1 MGGGERGGEGGG
13 GEPGE
18 LFLQP
23 GVRVGADGLLQ
34 VLPGEHTTPM
44 FACTL
49 RLPDGTSVESGRFR
63 RKREAEQDA
72 ALRGLHKVGI
82 IAPNFVL
89 LKSFKSFLCTSLDL
103 CWFLASF
110 LSRFFPHHLLAAEV
124 FLLLLLLLLLL
135 LKLCRKNSTLQ
146 QVLTELHLSSVLTMS
161 VCVGSFIVF
170 LGSGWGRG
178 CYSLVLLMNQVPE
191 SLQNSRNMRSS
202 WRKFHQLSLIRY

>member
-1 MGGGERGGEGGG
+1 MATAKAKLHQLLCIGTDKEYVYETRLVMGGGERGGEG

-89 LKSFKSFLCTSLDL
+89 LKSFKSFLCTSLDFVL
-103 CWFLASF
+103 ISGF
-110 LSRFFPHHLLAAEV
+110 LSFKV
-124 FLLLLLLLLLL
+124 F
-135 LKLCRKNSTLQ
+135 
-146 QVLTELHLSSVLTMS
+146 SS
-161 VCVGSFIVF
+161 
-170 LGSGWGRG
+170 
-178 CYSLVLLMNQVPE
+178 
-191 SLQNSRNMRSS
+191 SS
-202 WRKFHQLSLIRY
+202 SCC

>member
-1 MGGGERGGEGGG
+1 MATAKAKLHQLLCIGTDKEYVYETRLVMGGGERGG

-18 LFLQP
+18 LFLQS

-34 VLPGEHTTPM
+34 VLPREHTTPM

-89 LKSFKSFLCTSLDL
+89 LKSFKSFLCTSLDFVL
-103 CWFLASF
+103 ISGF
-110 LSRFFPHHLLAAEV
+110 LSFKV
-124 FLLLLLLLLLL
+124 F
-135 LKLCRKNSTLQ
+135 
-146 QVLTELHLSSVLTMS
+146 SS
-161 VCVGSFIVF
+161 
-170 LGSGWGRG
+170 
-178 CYSLVLLMNQVPE
+178 
-191 SLQNSRNMRSS
+191 SS
-202 WRKFHQLSLIRY
+202 SCC